1 MNKKELSELKKHFS
15 AASDRFTMNRVAT
28 AFVDVERNIHNI
40 QIRSY
45 YNIPSEEIECLMA
58 TLKRVLSGTMGKG
71 LVEYEF
77 PQETYEEGGS
87 QHILYGALQ
96 SKLEN
101 EDDVSLLMHQIA
113 DNLDYHSTYAILIGQ
128 CNYTVFQKSADEAEN
143 PYDTYEYPFLI
154 AAICPVETRVD
165 GLVYNETEEAIE
177 RKTDCDRVVAEI
189 PSDGFLYPTFTGR
202 GPDVNHVLYSAR
214 KPKKIN
220 VSMVEDVLGCV
231 FTLTAQEQ
239 KETFLTLLQE
249 IVKDELSYP
258 VITSIN
264 EKLKDIAAEYANE
277 PDLPVIDDIHVRD
290 ILLDSGVSQERAEA
304 MQQAYKEATQ
314 DKPITVNNLIE
325 SKTTIALDGV
335 TLQIA
340 SDAEGKVR
348 TQNTNGRRY
357 LLIDLDSPEV
367 QINGLMARVP
377 EQKGENDDAG

>member
-1 MNKKELSELKKHFS
+1 M
-15 AASDRFTMNRVAT
+15 
-28 AFVDVERNIHNI
+28 
-40 QIRSY
+40 
-45 YNIPSEEIECLMA
+45 
-58 TLKRVLSGTMGKG
+58 
-71 LVEYEF
+71 
-77 PQETYEEGGS
+77 
-87 QHILYGALQ
+87 
-96 SKLEN
+96 
-101 EDDVSLLMHQIA
+101 
-113 DNLDYHSTYAILIGQ
+113 
-128 CNYTVFQKSADEAEN
+128 
-143 PYDTYEYPFLI
+143 
-154 AAICPVETRVD
+154 
-165 GLVYNETEEAIE
+165 
-177 RKTDCDRVVAEI
+177 
-189 PSDGFLYPTFTGR
+189 
-202 GPDVNHVLYSAR
+202 LYSAR
-214 KPKKIN
+214 KPKKVNI
-220 VSMVEDVLGCV
+220 SMIEDVLGCV

-239 KETFLTLLQE
+239 KETFQTLLQE

-377 EQKGENDDAG
+377 EQKGENENAG

>member
-1 MNKKELSELKKHFS
+1 M
-15 AASDRFTMNRVAT
+15 
-28 AFVDVERNIHNI
+28 
-40 QIRSY
+40 
-45 YNIPSEEIECLMA
+45 
-58 TLKRVLSGTMGKG
+58 
-71 LVEYEF
+71 
-77 PQETYEEGGS
+77 
-87 QHILYGALQ
+87 
-96 SKLEN
+96 
-101 EDDVSLLMHQIA
+101 
-113 DNLDYHSTYAILIGQ
+113 
-128 CNYTVFQKSADEAEN
+128 
-143 PYDTYEYPFLI
+143 
-154 AAICPVETRVD
+154 ETRVD

-177 RKTDCDRVVAEI
+177 RKTDCDHVVAEI
-189 PSDGFLYPTFTGR
+189 PFDGFLYPTFTGR

-214 KPKKIN
+214 KPKKVNI
-220 VSMVEDVLGCV
+220 SMIEDVLGCV

-239 KETFLTLLQE
+239 KETFQTLLQE

-377 EQKGENDDAG
+377 EQKGENENAG

>member
-15 AASDRFTMNRVAT
+15 AASDRFTLNRVAT
-28 AFVDVERNIHNI
+28 AFVDVDRNIHNI
-40 QIRSY
+40 QIRPYHS
-45 YNIPSEEIECLMA
+45 IPAEENECLMA
-58 TLKRVLSGTMGKG
+58 TLKRVLSGTLGKG
-71 LVEYEF
+71 LIEYEF

-87 QHILYGALQ
+87 QNILYGALQ

-113 DNLDYHSTYAILIGQ
+113 DNLNYLSTYAILIGQ

-165 GLVYNETEEAIE
+165 GLVYNESEESIE

-189 PSDGFLYPTFTGR
+189 PSDGFLYPTFTG
-202 GPDVNHVLYSAR
+202 NHVLYSAR

-264 EKLKDIAAEYANE
+264 EKLKDIAAEYTNE
-277 PDLPVIDDIHVRD
+277 PDLPVIDDIHMRD

-314 DKPITVNNLIE
+314 DKPIAVNNLIE
-325 SKTTIALDGV
+325 SKTTITLDGV

-340 SDAEGKVR
+340 GDAESKVR
-348 TQNTNGRRY
+348 TQNNNGRRY
-357 LLIDLDSPEV
+357 LLIDLDSPEI
-367 QINGLMARVP
+367 QINGLTARVA
-377 EQKGENDDAG
+377 EQRGDDDNAG

>member
-1 MNKKELSELKKHFS
+1 
-15 AASDRFTMNRVAT
+15 
-28 AFVDVERNIHNI
+28 
-40 QIRSY
+40 
-45 YNIPSEEIECLMA
+45 MA
-58 TLKRVLSGTMGKG
+58 TLKRVLSGTLGKG
-71 LVEYEF
+71 LIEYEF

-87 QHILYGALQ
+87 QNVLYEALQ
-96 SKLEN
+96 AKLEN
-101 EDDVSLLMHQIA
+101 EDAVSLLMHQIA
-113 DNLDYHSTYAILIGQ
+113 DNLDYLSTYAILIGQ

-165 GLVYNETEEAIE
+165 GLVYNESEESIE

-202 GPDVNHVLYSAR
+202 GPDVNHVLYSAH

-220 VSMVEDVLGCV
+220 ISMVEDVLGCV

-249 IVKDELSYP
+249 IVREELSYP

-264 EKLKDIAAEYANE
+264 EKLKDIAAEYTNE
-277 PDLPVIDDIHVRD
+277 PDLPIIDDIHVRD

-314 DKPITVNNLIE
+314 DKPIAVNNLIE
-325 SKTTIALDGV
+325 SKTTITLDGV

-340 SDAEGKVR
+340 GDAESKVR
-348 TQNTNGRRY
+348 TRNNNGRRY
-357 LLIDLDSPEV
+357 LLIDLDSPEI
-367 QINGLMARVP
+367 QINGLTARIA
-377 EQKGENDDAG
+377 EQRGEDDNAG

>member
-40 QIRSY
+40 QIRPY

-101 EDDVSLLMHQIA
+101 EEDVSL
-113 DNLDYHSTYAILIGQ
+113 LIGQ
-128 CNYTVFQKSADEAEN
+128 CNYTVFQKSADESEN

-214 KPKKIN
+214 KPKKVNI
-220 VSMVEDVLGCV
+220 SMVEDVLGCV

-239 KETFLTLLQE
+239 KETFQTLLQE

-314 DKPITVNNLIE
+314 DKPITVSNLIE
-325 SKTTIALDGV
+325 S
-335 TLQIA
+335 
-340 SDAEGKVR
+340 
-348 TQNTNGRRY
+348 
-357 LLIDLDSPEV
+357 
-367 QINGLMARVP
+367 
-377 EQKGENDDAG
+377 